1 MLLGSSG
8 SLEGIGD
15 VIAKFYGGERKKLE
29 PVGQAAVTEWTVH
42 QTSGAQISSVRV
54 VLKQGRYRFEW
65 VK

>member
-29 PVGQAAVTEWTVH
+29 PVRQGEVTEWTVH
-42 QTSGAQISSVRV
+42 QTNGAQISSVRV
-54 VLKQGRYRFEW
+54 VLQRGRYRFEK